1 MEILTALKDTPI
13 PIILVVTGF
22 FFLAL
27 AAMTQIGWKIKMSGQ
42 QQKMSLI
49 LGGVL
54 LLLGISL
61 YLLPGMGNRFGAEN
75 PPTILGVTIREGR
88 EEGEPVIYQ
97 EINFYDDDGNTNR
110 VEWELIDLSDPAQS
124 QYIPTQNGVVNALP
138 ELQKIRATV
147 TRTWFCEGRVYDV
160 TLEVSLLDKDDN
172 RSESV
177 RYIIRC
183 N

>member
-1 MEILTALKDTPI
+1 MEILTTLKDSPI
-13 PIILVVTGF
+13 PTILVVAGF

-27 AAMTQIGWKIKMSGQ
+27 ALMNQIGWKIKMSGQ
-42 QQKMSLI
+42 QQKVSLI
-49 LGGVL
+49 LGSVL
-54 LLLGISL
+54 LLLGLSL
-61 YLLPGMGNRFGAEN
+61 YLLPGMGNRFGAKS
-75 PPTILGVTIREGR
+75 PPTILGVTIREGQ

-124 QYIPTQNGVVNALP
+124 QYIPTQNDVVNALP
-138 ELQKIRATV
+138 EIQKIRATV
-147 TRTWFCEGRVYDV
+147 TRTWFCEGRVYDA

-177 RYIIRC
+177 RYSIRC